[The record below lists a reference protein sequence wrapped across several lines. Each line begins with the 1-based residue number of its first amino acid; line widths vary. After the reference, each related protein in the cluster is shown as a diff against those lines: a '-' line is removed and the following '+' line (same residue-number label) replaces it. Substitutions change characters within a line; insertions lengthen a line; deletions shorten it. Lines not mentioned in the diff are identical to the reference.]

1 LDEDDEISDLIPI
14 ILSIKKLQLLTQ
26 ISTWH

>member
-14 ILSIKKLQLLTQ
+14 ILSIRKKLLTQ